1 MHVCGLGLICF
12 AGKLYLVDLAGSAW
26 LKHACLGILVSVM
39 QVKVGKLYLVDLAGS
54 ERLKHACLWFKPY
67 LLCGQA
73 APGGFKMHVWA
84 FLFFSCRSRWA
95 SYTWWTWQAAS
106 G

>member
-1 MHVCGLGLICF
+1 
-12 AGKLYLVDLAGSAW
+12 
-26 LKHACLGILVSVM
+26 M

-73 APGGFKMHVWA
+73 APGGFGRQCVA
-84 FLFFSCRSRWA
+84 
-95 SYTWWTWQAAS
+95 
-106 G
+106 